1 MKQSYVPHYRRWK
14 AFLILIVIATSKEEI
29 LNMEALSS
37 PPTHLEVLKLYRH
50 LERLPLWIVSLQ
62 NLTGLVLHLSELNE
76 GPLSS
81 LQSFPNL
88 MTLRLEM
95 ANVGKELCFRREHFL
110 PFKVLYIGQLTQLN
124 QIKIEVESMSHIQ
137 FLRLYDCPNLKN
149 IEGIQYL
156 TGLQHLFLEKVS
168 RGS

>member
-1 MKQSYVPHYRRWK
+1 
-14 AFLILIVIATSKEEI
+14 
-29 LNMEALSS
+29 MEALSS

-137 FLRLYDCPNLKN
+137 FLRLYDCPNFEEHRGHSVPHWSSASLPRKS
-149 IEGIQYL
+149 L
-156 TGLQHLFLEKVS
+156 TGLLGRIQGDKGAYF
-168 RGS
+168 